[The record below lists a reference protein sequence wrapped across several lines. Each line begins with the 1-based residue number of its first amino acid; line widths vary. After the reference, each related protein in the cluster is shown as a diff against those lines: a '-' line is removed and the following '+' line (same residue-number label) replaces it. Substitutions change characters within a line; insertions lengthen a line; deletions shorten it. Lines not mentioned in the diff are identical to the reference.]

1 MGEQVDESRLLLSTA
16 AQNMNGL
23 LRLFGK
29 EVGIN
34 YDTNLLTTML
44 IFEEVAALSAILSR

>member
-1 MGEQVDESRLLLSTA
+1 MKAGFYCLQQPKKYEWAFAPVLAKRLVS
-16 AQNMNGL
+16 
-23 LRLFGK
+23 
-29 EVGIN
+29 N